1 MTNFDHLRDKIL
13 PVLQPYGVLRVALFG
28 SVVRGEETPESD
40 IDILVDFEEPRKK
53 PFSLFTWIEV
63 EEELSK
69 RLGRK
74 ADLVPSKGLK
84 KRIRPTVER
93 EMVILYEKTRR
104 PRAIRGH
111 SRRNQTH
118 RNVHARHERG
128 KI

>member
-1 MTNFDHLRDKIL
+1 MNKFDNLRDKIL
-13 PVLQPYGVLRVALFG
+13 PILQPYGVTRIALFG

-53 PFSLFTWIEV
+53 PFGLFKWIQL

-74 ADLVPSKGLK
+74 ADLVPAKGLK

-93 EMVILYEKTRR
+93 EMVILYEKPRQLRTIRR
-104 PRAIRGH
+104 H
-111 SRRNQTH
+111 SRRHQTH
-118 RNVHARHERG
+118 RVVHARHE
-128 KI
+128 

>member
-13 PVLQPYGVLRVALFG
+13 PVLQPYGVQRIALFG
-28 SVVRGEETPESD
+28 SIVRGEETPESD

-63 EEELSK
+63 EDELSK

-74 ADLVPSKGLK
+74 ADLVPAKGLK

-104 PRAIRGH
+104 PRPIRRH

-118 RNVHARHERG
+118 
-128 KI
+128 